1 MQHVPN
7 KRPAALTFNGSLY
20 HAVRLAY
27 VAAAMLCSA
36 AESSHAQALNVPA
49 AETCLTANQDLSLR
63 AGLPHTAARLKT
75 KELLKIVA
83 IGSSSTVG
91 LWTLRSAD
99 TYPEV
104 MRRELSRLTSNA
116 KILVI
121 NSGRVGDTIPGNVA
135 RFERDVLS
143 YKPDLVVWQLGT
155 NDVAWGGHPDD
166 QLKSTVVQG
175 VRVLKASGTDVILM
189 DLQYAPM
196 VLRSA
201 YHSKMESIISEV
213 AQQERIGLF
222 SRFTLMRKAIDAG
235 VTPSMLVSW
244 DGLHNTVEGYDCIGR
259 ALARTISSNTH

>member
-1 MQHVPN
+1 
-7 KRPAALTFNGSLY
+7 
-20 HAVRLAY
+20 
-27 VAAAMLCSA
+27 MLCSG

-63 AGLPHTAARLKT
+63 ARLPHTAARLKS
-75 KELLKIVA
+75 KEPLKIVA

-91 LWTLRSAD
+91 LWALRSAD

-116 KILVI
+116 RILVI
-121 NSGRVGDTIPGNVA
+121 NSGRVADTIPGNVA

-166 QLKSTVVQG
+166 QLESTIVQG
-175 VRVLKASGTDVILM
+175 VHVLKTSGTDVILM

-201 YHSKMESIISEV
+201 YHSKMRGNDKRGCS
-213 AQQERIGLF
+213 
-222 SRFTLMRKAIDAG
+222 
-235 VTPSMLVSW
+235 
-244 DGLHNTVEGYDCIGR
+244 
-259 ALARTISSNTH
+259 ARTDRPIFEVHTHAQGNWRGRTTKHACVLGRVTQYRRGL